1 MSMDEDQTPEAVQE
15 ADNVYDSL
23 RAMAHLTR
31 ATHPAPEVYKIL
43 GNLKNLGS
51 LLPQISTQL
60 AQGLVKSLQ
69 EYDVT
74 EYEDKDPAASVAQAG
89 EHLAR
94 AAKLAAQMGEELAQ
108 AQNAINGQGYRTA
121 EERRE
126 VALRGDSHGA

>member
-1 MSMDEDQTPEAVQE
+1 M
-15 ADNVYDSL
+15 Y
-23 RAMAHLTR
+23 R
-31 ATHPAPEVYKIL
+31 IL

-51 LLPQISTQL
+51 FLPQISTQL

-74 EYEDKDPAASVAQAG
+74 EYEGKDPAASVALAG

-121 EERRE
+121 AERRRE
-126 VALRGDSHGA
+126 EELQRESNGA